1 MTTGESAP
9 PTVVD
14 AHHHLWD
21 LDRFDYP
28 WMPPGEN
35 VLRKTY
41 LPEHLAPHLKRT
53 GADKAVVVQAQH
65 SVEEAGWLL
74 DLAEA
79 NDFMAGVVAWV
90 DLTSRNVGDVLDGLL
105 QRTGLVGIR
114 HLVHD
119 EPDDRWLLR
128 DDVIRGLRELA
139 RRGLAY
145 DLLLRPQHLQYV
157 APLAEKV
164 PDLRMVVDHIAKPL
178 IAAGTME
185 PWATDIAAVAA
196 LPSVYCKVSGMVTET
211 DMANWTV
218 EDLKPY
224 MAHVIEHFG
233 FDRLMFGSDWPVCLL
248 AGTYKQVFEA
258 TLAAAGS
265 ISDDDRAALMG
276 GNATA
281 FYRL

>member
-41 LPEHLAPHLKRT
+41 LPEHLALHLKRT
-53 GADKAVVVQAQH
+53 GADKTVVVQAQH

-105 QRTGLVGIR
+105 QRPGLVGIR

-157 APLAEKV
+157 APLAEEV

-178 IAAGTME
+178 ISAGTME

-196 LPSVYCKVSGMVTET
+196 LPSVYCKVSGMVTEAE
-211 DMANWTV
+211 MANWTV

-248 AGTYKQVFEA
+248 AGTYEQVFEA